1 MKKLLSLLLV
11 GTLAAATQAVT
22 IDWSK
27 VSGANSVTTTD
38 TAGSAQMTVAENTAW
53 TASCLLTINTVTNF
67 NEKGQKYPALF
78 GVFAKS
84 GDEKSWRF
92 NAIFNENN
100 ATGPGTISLTGG
112 TDPDTT
118 QVTGT
123 TQVLSVGRT
132 YDLAIS
138 YDGVGKLSFYLD
150 GALYGSAT
158 TWAGGADPYL
168 VWGKQSDGT
177 TSQYLSTGATYTAA
191 INYVA
196 GKTYTELTV
205 PEPTVLAL
213 LAVGVAGLALRRRA

>member
-27 VSGANSVTTTD
+27 VSGATSVTTTD
-38 TAGSAQMTVAENTAW
+38 SKAGSAQMTVAAKTAW
-53 TASCLLTINTVTNF
+53 TASCLLTINTITHF
-67 NEKGQKYPALF
+67 NYDGYKYPALF
-78 GVFAKS
+78 GVFVNTSDKN
-84 GDEKSWRF
+84 SWRF
-92 NAIFNENN
+92 NALFDNSE
-100 ATGPGTISLTGG
+100 AKGPGTISLVGAT
-112 TDPDTT
+112 
-118 QVTGT
+118 VTGT
-123 TQVLSVGRT
+123 TQVLSAERT

-138 YDGVGKLSFYLD
+138 YDGVGTLSFYLD

-158 TWAGGADPYL
+158 DWAGGANPYL

-177 TSQYLSTGATYTAA
+177 GSQQLSKGATYTTA

-213 LAVGVAGLALRRRA
+213 LALGVAGLALRRKA